1 MRKVY
6 LTKLHWTASPC
17 SCTLGD
23 LELDAKAEE
32 ASGDRVRIVV
42 TSATRDGRKFR
53 PNGHAQRAVLG
64 GILIANCC
72 HDARNPTELWT
83 CRPKENLRLCSSHRT
98 AEGKWVR
105 ERRLAKTHERAS
117 FGTPVWS
124 DSRGQPRVTTASHLD
139 ALLFHNGVL
148 TACSAVGTRVM
159 LCCRTCDVGVASL

>member
-17 SCTLGD
+17 SCTLRD
-23 LELDAKAEE
+23 LALDAKAEE

-53 PNGHAQRAVLG
+53 PNGLAQRAVHG

-72 HDARNPTELWT
+72 HDARDSTELWT
-83 CRPKENLRLCSSHRT
+83 GRPKENLRLCLSHRT

-105 ERRLAKTHERAS
+105 ERRLAKTHEPAR
-117 FGTPVWS
+117 FGTPVRS
-124 DSRGQPRVTTASHLD
+124 DSRGQPGITTASLLD
-139 ALLFHNGVL
+139 AALFHSGVL
-148 TACSAVGTRVM
+148 TACTADEKRVM
-159 LCCRTCDVGVASL
+159 LRCRICDVEVSSS